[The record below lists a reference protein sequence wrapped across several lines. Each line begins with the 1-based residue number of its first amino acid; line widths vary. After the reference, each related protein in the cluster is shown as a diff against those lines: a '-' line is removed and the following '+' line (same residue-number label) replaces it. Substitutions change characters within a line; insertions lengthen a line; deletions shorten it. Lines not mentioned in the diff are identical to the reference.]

1 MHYSKFTC
9 NDSNIKSVLHLET
22 ARITETLLIWKQPF
36 ITAVQLEVAAHF
48 PQIHIFFTLKSGA

>member
-36 ITAVQLEVAAHF
+36 ITAVRLEVAAHF
-48 PQIHIFFTLKSGA
+48 PQIHMHLILT

>member
-1 MHYSKFTC
+1 MLYSRFTC

-36 ITAVQLEVAAHF
+36 ITAVRLEVAAHF
-48 PQIHIFFTLKSGA
+48 PQIHMHLILT